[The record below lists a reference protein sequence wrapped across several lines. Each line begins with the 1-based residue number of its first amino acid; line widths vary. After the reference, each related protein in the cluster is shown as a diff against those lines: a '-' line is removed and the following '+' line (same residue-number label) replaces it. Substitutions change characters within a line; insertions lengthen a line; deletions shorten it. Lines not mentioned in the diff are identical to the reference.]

1 MADKK
6 QKKDLANVGSQNT
19 QQEDAAMKTLALFF
33 AEELFPLVNIKGK
46 VKRVAPTEIVH
57 LELKKMYQDFNYE
70 MEDNSWAHLEFQSTN
85 EGVQGLKRF
94 RTYEALT
101 SYQYGV
107 AITTYV
113 LFSGNIKNPVTEYS
127 EGINTYRVHPIIL
140 QGRNADQLLG
150 TLEAKIQTGEEIARE
165 ELVELAMC
173 SLMGGESSQKERF
186 HRSFAVM
193 REITGHL
200 PIDKEKIEA
209 VMYAM
214 AEKFLDEMDLEE
226 IKEDLKMWKIGKIL
240 VDEGRNE
247 ATQKIIR
254 NMKDKF
260 SVEQIAEVT
269 DMSIKEREDI
279 LQSQAEYRESVS
291 GRPL

>member
-107 AITTYV
+107 AC
-113 LFSGNIKNPVTEYS
+113 
-127 EGINTYRVHPIIL
+127 II
-140 QGRNADQLLG
+140 
-150 TLEAKIQTGEEIARE
+150 
-165 ELVELAMC
+165 
-173 SLMGGESSQKERF
+173 F
-186 HRSFAVM
+186 
-193 REITGHL
+193 
-200 PIDKEKIEA
+200 
-209 VMYAM
+209 
-214 AEKFLDEMDLEE
+214 
-226 IKEDLKMWKIGKIL
+226 GK
-240 VDEGRNE
+240 
-247 ATQKIIR
+247 
-254 NMKDKF
+254 
-260 SVEQIAEVT
+260 
-269 DMSIKEREDI
+269 
-279 LQSQAEYRESVS
+279 Y
-291 GRPL
+291 